1 MAQIWAY
8 CRVSTLK
15 TEQEESLDEQRRR
28 AEAFARE
35 NDGELRIFSEQR
47 SAKSLATRPVLL
59 GLLAELEALAP
70 RTRPKW
76 IYVTALDRLG
86 RDMAD
91 VLYIGRILRNLKV
104 RFWVGHG
111 EHSLDSFGARMNFVG
126 QSIGGDAENE
136 ARSKR
141 TKDSWERRRREG
153 KPTSNKVPYGL
164 QLKGE
169 RDVPIP
175 ESAEWVLRAFEW
187 YAQGD
192 GSYIIGGRMQG
203 NAPPHTWLT
212 TRIGEDGQRIEKTRA
227 GTRWDALRVM
237 KLLKQGR
244 YRSTIVPPE
253 IFDEVQRRISSK
265 PKNGSRR
272 LREYPLSGAMRCDGC
287 GRRFHGCSKGSSTT
301 AYLSDGTKKIYR
313 RPPTRYYACHVC
325 NYRVNALK
333 IEGEFFAQ
341 IGKLS
346 ADPRLIEKWIA
357 APKIGS
363 SDLVRLRRELKQLEV
378 DCNEATLMA
387 RRDRLIDIALTASLS
402 DLELKRQMNRIDED
416 AAIKRQQMAELRS
429 RIEGGEAGSRKVS
442 IAKQLVAE
450 FSSLFESA
458 TYERKR
464 DLVEAIA
471 SALGGVSIS
480 KDAGLRFGAPAFES
494 ERPKYLTR
502 RPKQAE
508 VRAAT

>member
-1 MAQIWAY
+1 MPQVWAY

-15 TEQEESLDEQRRR
+15 TEQEESLEEQHRR

-35 NDGELRIFSEQR
+35 NDCELRTFSEQR

-59 GLLAELEALAP
+59 GLIVELEALAP
-70 RTRPKW
+70 RMRPKW

-111 EHSLDSFGARMNFVG
+111 EHSLESFGDRMNFVG

-141 TKDSWERRRREG
+141 MKDSWERRRRAG

-164 QLKGE
+164 QLQGE
-169 RDVPIP
+169 RDVAIP
-175 ESAEWVLRAFEW
+175 ESAEWVLKAFEW
-187 YAQGD
+187 YAQGV
-192 GSYIIGGRMQG
+192 GSYTIGVRMQG

-212 TRIGEDGQRIEKTRA
+212 TRIGDDGQRIQKTRA
-227 GTRWDALRVM
+227 GTRWDSIRVM
-237 KLLKQGR
+237 KLLKQAR
-244 YRSTIVPPE
+244 YRGTIVTPE
-253 IFDEVQRRISSK
+253 MFDEVQRRISSK
-265 PKNGSRR
+265 PKAGSRR

-287 GRRFHGCSKGSSTT
+287 GRHFHGCATGHSATLHLADGS
-301 AYLSDGTKKIYR
+301 TKLYHRTPI
-313 RPPTRYYACHVC
+313 RYYACHVC
-325 NYRVNALK
+325 HYRVNALR
-333 IEGEFFAQ
+333 IEDQFFDQ

-363 SDLVRLRRELKQLEV
+363 SDLARLRRELKQLEADYNDAV
-378 DCNEATLMA
+378 LRAK
-387 RRDRLIDIALTASLS
+387 RDRLFDMALAASLS
-402 DLELKRQMNRIDED
+402 DAEFKRQISRLDED
-416 AAIKRQQMAELRS
+416 ADTKRKRAAEIRS
-429 RIEGGEAGSRKVS
+429 KIAGDEANVRNVS
-442 IAKQLVAE
+442 TAKRLVAN
-450 FSSLFESA
+450 FSTLFQTA
-458 TYERKR
+458 TYEQKR
-464 DLVEAIA
+464 DLVESVA
-471 SALGGVSIS
+471 SALGGLNITRSS
-480 KDAGLRFGAPAFES
+480 ELRFGSPEFEA

-502 RPKQAE
+502 RPHTSAG
-508 VRAAT
+508 VSH

>member
-15 TEQEESLDEQRRR
+15 TEQEESLDEQCRR
-28 AEAFARE
+28 AEVFARE

-59 GLLAELEALAP
+59 GLLAELESLAP
-70 RTRPKW
+70 RMRPKW

-91 VLYIGRILRNLKV
+91 VLYIGRILRTLKV
-104 RFWVGHG
+104 RFWVGHS
-111 EHSLDSFGARMNFVG
+111 EHSLDSFGDRMNFVG

-141 TKDSWERRRREG
+141 MKDSWERRRREG
-153 KPTSNKVPYGL
+153 KTTSNKVPYGL

-175 ESAEWVLRAFEW
+175 ESAEWVLKAFEW

-212 TRIGEDGQRIEKTRA
+212 TRIGDDGQRIEKTRA
-227 GTRWDALRVM
+227 GTRWDSLRVM
-237 KLLKQGR
+237 KLLKQAR
-244 YRSTIVPPE
+244 YRGTIVSPD

-272 LREYPLSGAMRCDGC
+272 IREYPLSGAMRCDGC
-287 GRRFHGCSKGSSTT
+287 GRRFHGIGSGNSSTHIL
-301 AYLSDGTKKIYR
+301 ADGTKKVYPR
-313 RPPTRYYACHVC
+313 APTRYYACHVC
-325 NYRVNALK
+325 DYRVNAIK
-333 IEGEFFAQ
+333 IEQQFFEK

-346 ADPRLIEKWIA
+346 ADPRLVEKWIA

-363 SDLVRLRRELKQLEV
+363 SDLTRLRRELKQLEA
-378 DCNEATLMA
+378 DCNEVAMQA
-387 RRDRLIDIALTASLS
+387 KRDRLFDMALAASLS
-402 DLELKRQMNRIDED
+402 DFEFKRQMNRIEEELGSKRQRMAEIRSKLDGDED
-416 AAIKRQQMAELRS
+416 N
-429 RIEGGEAGSRKVS
+429 GRKVS
-442 IAKQLVAE
+442 TAKRLVAE
-450 FSSLFESA
+450 FSTLFDSA
-458 TYERKR
+458 TYEQKR

-471 SALGGVSIS
+471 AALGGVAIS
-480 KDAGLRFGAPAFES
+480 KASGLRFGPPEFES
-494 ERPKYLTR
+494 IRDKYLTR
-502 RPKQAE
+502 RPNRTK
-508 VRAAT
+508 VRSS

>member
-15 TEQEESLDEQRRR
+15 TEQEESLDEQFRR
-28 AEAFARE
+28 AEVFARE
-35 NDGELRIFSEQR
+35 NDAELRIFSEQR

-70 RTRPKW
+70 RMRPKW

-91 VLYIGRILRNLKV
+91 VLYVGRIFRNLKV

-111 EHSLDSFGARMNFVG
+111 EHSLDSFGDRMNFVG

-141 TKDSWERRRREG
+141 MKDSWERRRREG
-153 KPTSNKVPYGL
+153 KTTSNKVPYGL

-175 ESAEWVLRAFEW
+175 ESAEWVLKAFEW
-187 YAQGD
+187 YAQGN

-203 NAPPHTWLT
+203 DAPPHTWLT
-212 TRIGEDGQRIEKTRA
+212 TRIGDDGQRIEKTRA

-237 KLLKQGR
+237 KLLKQAR
-244 YRSTIVPPE
+244 YRGTIVPPDL
-253 IFDEVQRRISSK
+253 FDEVQRRISSK

-272 LREYPLSGAMRCDGC
+272 IREYPLSGAMRCDGC
-287 GRRFHGCSKGSSTT
+287 GRRLHGHATGHSVSR
-301 AYLSDGTKKIYR
+301 YLADGTRKVYHR
-313 RPPTRYYACHVC
+313 DPTRYYSCYVC
-325 NYRVNALK
+325 NYRLNALR
-333 IEGEFFAQ
+333 IEAQFFEQ
-341 IGKLS
+341 VGKLS
-346 ADPRLIEKWIA
+346 ADPRLLEKWIA

-363 SDLVRLRRELKQLEV
+363 SDLTKLRREFKQLET
-378 DCNEATLMA
+378 DCNEFAVQSK
-387 RRDRLIDIALTASLS
+387 RDRLIDMALAASLS

-416 AAIKRQQMAELRS
+416 LACKRQRMAEIRS
-429 RIEGGEAGSRKVS
+429 KIDGDEASVRKVS
-442 IAKQLVAE
+442 TAKQLVGD
-450 FSSLFESA
+450 FSNLFESA
-458 TYERKR
+458 TYDQKR
-464 DLVEAIA
+464 DLVEAVSA
-471 SALGGVSIS
+471 ALGGASVSKAS
-480 KDAGLRFGAPAFES
+480 GLRFGPTAFES

-502 RPKQAE
+502 RPKVSE
-508 VRAAT
+508 GVNG

>member
-1 MAQIWAY
+1 
-8 CRVSTLK
+8 
-15 TEQEESLDEQRRR
+15 
-28 AEAFARE
+28 
-35 NDGELRIFSEQR
+35 
-47 SAKSLATRPVLL
+47 
-59 GLLAELEALAP
+59 
-70 RTRPKW
+70 
-76 IYVTALDRLG
+76 
-86 RDMAD
+86 
-91 VLYIGRILRNLKV
+91 
-104 RFWVGHG
+104 
-111 EHSLDSFGARMNFVG
+111 MNFVG

-175 ESAEWVLRAFEW
+175 ESAEWVLKAFEW

-212 TRIGEDGQRIEKTRA
+212 TRIGEDGERIEKTRA
-227 GTRWDALRVM
+227 GTRWDSLRVM

-244 YRSTIVPPE
+244 YRGTIVPPE
-253 IFDEVQRRISSK
+253 MFDEVQRRISSK

-287 GRRFHGCSKGSSTT
+287 GRRFHGCAKGSSTT
-301 AYLSDGTKKIYR
+301 GYLADGTKKIYR

-333 IEGEFFAQ
+333 IENEFFEQ

-363 SDLVRLRRELKQLEV
+363 SDLTRLRRELKQLEA
-378 DCNEATLMA
+378 DCNEAAVQMK
-387 RRDRLIDIALTASLS
+387 RDRLFDMALAASLS
-402 DLELKRQMNRIDED
+402 DLEFKRQVNRIEEELGS
-416 AAIKRQQMAELRS
+416 KRQRIGEIRS
-429 RIEGGEAGSRKVS
+429 QIDGDDTNGRKMS
-442 IAKQLVAE
+442 TAKRLVAE
-450 FSSLFESA
+450 FANLFDSA
-458 TYERKR
+458 TYEQKR
-464 DLVEAIA
+464 DLVEALA
-471 SALGGVSIS
+471 VALGGATIS
-480 KDAGLRFGAPAFES
+480 KTSGLRFGIPDFES
-494 ERPKYLTR
+494 ERSKYLTR
-502 RPKQAE
+502 RPKESE
-508 VRAAT
+508 VRIGS